1 MNLHYLLIVEGEVGE
16 YNILH
21 DNLVKHGYYV
31 NKFER
36 KFWLNDDLP
45 DFNITEYQ
53 KDKRIVTIVQ
63 GPQTRICNLISDYD
77 KNCNVPLEFISAK
90 ALDLPIFAGIY
101 FIYDVDFND
110 NASFQNFYSIF
121 NNPQDGLLLVS
132 NPCIEVLAD
141 KVKTPN
147 AYTKIT
153 QYKEVVWKQL
163 RKGRGNLVKYIAEHF
178 NELIIETIK
187 QNSLEFNEN
196 NVSEHPDLLLKKNIE
211 TNKTILNDEGQ
222 LQLLIRCF
230 STVIYVFIADIE
242 NITKDFDNT
251 QKLIAFFEKHK

>member
-1 MNLHYLLIVEGEVGE
+1 M
-16 YNILH
+16 
-21 DNLVKHGYYV
+21 

-63 GPQTRICNLISDYD
+63 GPQTRIYNLISDYD
-77 KNCNVPLEFISAK
+77 KNCNVPLNLFPAK
-90 ALDLPIFAGIY
+90 ALIYLFLPG
-101 FIYDVDFND
+101 FISFMMSILMTMPV
-110 NASFQNFYSIF
+110 FQNFYSIF

-163 RKGRGNLVKYIAEHF
+163 RKGRGNLVKYISEHF

-222 LQLLIRCF
+222 LQLLIRYF